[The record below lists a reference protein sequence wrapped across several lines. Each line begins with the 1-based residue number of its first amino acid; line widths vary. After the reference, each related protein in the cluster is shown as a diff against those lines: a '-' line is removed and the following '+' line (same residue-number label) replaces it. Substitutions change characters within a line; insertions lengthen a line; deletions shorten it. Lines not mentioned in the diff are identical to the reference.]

1 MEKDCLFC
9 KIESGEIP
17 VDKVYE
23 DDDLFVIK
31 DINPQSPV
39 HLLIIP
45 KKHISTILEVKEVE
59 KDLIG
64 SVFMVANSMAK
75 ENGIDKDGFR
85 VVTNCNQ
92 GAGQSVFHIHFHLL
106 GGREMG
112 WPPG

>member
-9 KIESGEIP
+9 KMVSGEIP

-23 DDDLFVIK
+23 DDGLFVIK

-45 KKHISTILEVKEVE
+45 KKHISTILELKEEE
-59 KDLIG
+59 KGLIG
-64 SVFMVANSMAK
+64 SIFLLANNMAK
-75 ENGIDKDGFR
+75 ENGIDKQGFR
-85 VVTNCNQ
+85 VVANCNR